1 LSKREAEVLALV
13 AAGKTNL
20 QISLQLAIEIKTV
33 KKHLEHI
40 FGKLNVKSRNDAVN
54 KALQQLDRSNF

>member
-20 QISLQLAIEIKTV
+20 QISQYLAISIKTV

-40 FGKLNVKSRNDAVN
+40 FNKLNATSRIDAVN
-54 KALQQLDRSNF
+54 KALQKTLV